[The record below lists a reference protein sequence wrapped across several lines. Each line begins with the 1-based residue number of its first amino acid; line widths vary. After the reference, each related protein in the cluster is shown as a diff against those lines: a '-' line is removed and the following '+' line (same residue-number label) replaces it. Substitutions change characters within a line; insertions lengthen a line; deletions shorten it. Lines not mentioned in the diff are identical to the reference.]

1 MYKRAGA
8 LYNNEEEPH
17 SVRQTE
23 AFMFLP
29 ENLSFYG
36 ALSASQR
43 ERLRSSARE
52 HFFARGAPVYD
63 GDCTGLLLVQE
74 GRLRVYTLSEEGK
87 EITLYRLNAGDVCLF
102 SASCAL
108 RGVSFTLFVSAE
120 ADTRVCLIPA
130 DVYKALSEES
140 AAVGAFTAQLMAERF
155 SQVMWVLDEVLSK
168 KFDAR
173 LAALLLREREYAGGD
188 ELKLTHEQ
196 LAAHLGTVREAVSR
210 MLKYFETEGLV
221 SLSRGSIRLT
231 DKEGLRELAQKN

>member
-1 MYKRAGA
+1 MRKSR
-8 LYNNEEEPH
+8 N

-52 HFFARGAPVYD
+52 HSFARGAPVY
-63 GDCTGLLLVQE
+63 
-74 GRLRVYTLSEEGK
+74 GRRLHGPLARGRRGGLRVYTLSEEGK

-108 RGVSFTLFVSAE
+108 RGVTVTLFVSAE

-168 KFDAR
+168 KFDTR

-196 LAAHLGTVREAVSR
+196 LAAHLERCGEAVSR

>member
-1 MYKRAGA
+1 
-8 LYNNEEEPH
+8 
-17 SVRQTE
+17 
-23 AFMFLP
+23 
-29 ENLSFYG
+29 
-36 ALSASQR
+36 
-43 ERLRSSARE
+43 
-52 HFFARGAPVYD
+52 
-63 GDCTGLLLVQE
+63 
-74 GRLRVYTLSEEGK
+74 
-87 EITLYRLNAGDVCLF
+87 
-102 SASCAL
+102 
-108 RGVSFTLFVSAE
+108 
-120 ADTRVCLIPA
+120 
-130 DVYKALSEES
+130 
-140 AAVGAFTAQLMAERF
+140 MAERF